1 MYCHVEVEDGES
13 LLMASCSHVVTLARL
28 TFHGH
33 PGEDNNS
40 ISLYQLDSFCSEA
53 MVSSQSSNRF
63 PPLRLRIKFKTSNNN
78 AEEMMTLSK
87 ILAVT
92 TF

>member
-40 ISLYQLDSFCSEA
+40 ISL
-53 MVSSQSSNRF
+53 
-63 PPLRLRIKFKTSNNN
+63 
-78 AEEMMTLSK
+78 
-87 ILAVT
+87 
-92 TF
+92 